1 MLKFVLLYKNEERNT
16 DGIKT
21 EIKSIWRMGNKT
33 AKYIKIIF
41 TTLYNSVLLAC
52 VC

>member
-1 MLKFVLLYKNEERNT
+1 
-16 DGIKT
+16 
-21 EIKSIWRMGNKT
+21 MGNKT